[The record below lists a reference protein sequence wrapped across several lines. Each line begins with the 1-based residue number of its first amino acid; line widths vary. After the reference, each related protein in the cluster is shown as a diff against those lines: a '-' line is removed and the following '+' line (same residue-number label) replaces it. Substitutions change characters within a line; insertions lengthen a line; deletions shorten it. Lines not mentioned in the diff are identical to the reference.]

1 MKGSR
6 VLLALVLT
14 GCVNVKET
22 STPDG
27 KVAHQIDCSG
37 NTLSWTDCHD
47 KAASICGAK
56 RYTVVSGGPQSG
68 LGDPRAESGL
78 FGGTRVSRNMVV
90 QCKQ

>member
-1 MKGSR
+1 VKVSLA
-6 VLLALVLT
+6 LLALLLA

-27 KVAHQIDCSG
+27 RAAHAIDCSG
-37 NTLSWTDCHD
+37 NTLSWTDCHE
-47 KAASICGAK
+47 KAASICGAS
-56 RYTVVSGGPQSG
+56 RYSLVSGGPQPG

-78 FGGTRVSRNMVV
+78 FGGTRASRNMVV